1 MIVSSHLFP
10 GVLHVRF
17 EGIDALDTFNA
28 VQAKAEAVA
37 LIDGTADVVVD
48 LSGIAFMDSTGI
60 AVLVS
65 LVKAA
70 RRSGRDAHFAAIG
83 PEVRSVLEV
92 IKLDRIFDLHPDVS
106 SAAESV
112 KRLRAASAPCA

>member
-1 MIVSSHLFP
+1 MIVSSVRFP
-10 GVLHVRF
+10 GVLLIRF
-17 EGIDALDTFNA
+17 SGIDALDTLSA
-28 VQAKAEAVA
+28 VQAKTEAVA

-48 LSGIAFMDSTGI
+48 LSGITFLDSTGI

-70 RRSGRDAHFAAIG
+70 RRKGRDAHFAAAG
-83 PEVRSVLEV
+83 PEVRSVLAV

-106 SAAESV
+106 SAAEAV
-112 KRLRAASAPCA
+112 KRMRDASAPCA